1 MGFDKNKTKKAAER
15 YLSQGKIN
23 AAIKEYKKVV
33 KNDPDDVNTQNMLGD
48 LYVKAEDKDAAI
60 KCYQS
65 AADYYNSNGFEKKAI
80 AVYNKVL
87 KLDAES
93 PEISLRIAELYRQ
106 RGALAE
112 ARKHYETVASHHE
125 NSGDKAEALAIWEKI
140 ADIDPKNTEIYLKMA
155 DYYGQN
161 DQPEEAASAFIE
173 GGSRLAEVEN
183 HVEAAAAF
191 SRALELVS
199 DELDAVRGYV
209 QSQVHLGY
217 PEEAI
222 KILDEIYERDPH
234 NADVVFLL
242 CDCFLDLEDP
252 EKAEEVV
259 VDLVTKEPKAYA
271 KLLDLVEFYMKKD
284 DLEAAVRVLSL
295 ISEQLLVSQ
304 KPERLLELLNEVIA
318 RNPEQ
323 IQALRLLARY
333 YSWHK
338 DEYELERALEQLADA
353 AKLNESVEDERY
365 AITQLLLISP
375 QENKHISRLKEINES
390 HGSPSESASPD
401 SADQA
406 DGVPTFE
413 SFNGLL
419 NGNENEG
426 QSNGSVR
433 EYTKEDFEEAEITL
447 TEADLQAIDTEVDYV
462 TESGLDVGEQIENL
476 KFYIEQ
482 GYVDIADQTI
492 KELDEEHGVIKEFD
506 EIRTILKKI
515 KEFEDSN
522 DSDDQSTLAESGF
535 GSGQGYAEHSSMP
548 EDDRWD
554 IGELDQGTD
563 ELSEIDETESEPEPE
578 EAIAQDDAEEET
590 EEQSVELEEESEEA
604 QDTDADVKESEE
616 AVDERVEEVEEEAE
630 EVDSAV
636 EEPAEEEA
644 ADGNEE
650 YETSYH
656 HAVAYKEM
664 GLLEDAIREFK
675 NAFECLDADDGTG
688 RYLQCCTLLA
698 HCYMEQNSTADAID
712 WFEKAFEVEELSED
726 EVQALNYEL
735 ASALVSE
742 ENYEKAQGLFEK
754 IQAVDPD
761 YRDVA
766 SRLEECREKSSLVTA

>member
-1 MGFDKNKTKKAAER
+1 
-15 YLSQGKIN
+15 
-23 AAIKEYKKVV
+23 
-33 KNDPDDVNTQNMLGD
+33 MLGD
-48 LYVKAEDKDAAI
+48 LFVKAEDKDAAI

-65 AADYYNSNGFEKKAI
+65 AADYYNSHGFEKKAI

-87 KLDAES
+87 KIDSES

-112 ARKHYETVASHHE
+112 ARDHYETVASSYE
-125 NSGDKAEALAIWEKI
+125 KQGEMVDALTIWEKI
-140 ADIDPKNTEIYLKMA
+140 ADIDPKNTKIFLKIA
-155 DYYGQN
+155 DFYGQN

-173 GGSRLAEVEN
+173 AGTRLAEVEN
-183 HVEAAAAF
+183 HEGAAAAY

-199 DELDAVRGYV
+199 DELDAVRGFV
-209 QSQVHLGY
+209 QSQIHLGY

-222 KILDEIYERDPH
+222 SILDEIYDRDPH

-242 CDCFLDLEDP
+242 CDCYLDLEDP
-252 EKAEEVV
+252 KKAEEVV

-271 KLLDLVEFYMKKD
+271 KLLDLVDFYMKKD
-284 DLEAAVRVLSL
+284 DLEAAVRILSL

-304 KPERLLELLNEVIA
+304 KPERLLEFLNEVIA

-338 DEYELERALEQLADA
+338 DEFELEKALEQLAEA

-375 QENKHISRLKEINES
+375 QENKYISRLKEINEE
-390 HGSPSESASPD
+390 HGSPSESTSPAP
-401 SADQA
+401 ADQG

-419 NGNENEG
+419 NGNEADAP
-426 QSNGSVR
+426 SNGAVR

-447 TEADLQAIDTEVDYV
+447 TEADLQAIDTDVDYV
-462 TESGLDVGEQIENL
+462 TETGLDVKEQIENL

-492 KELDEEHGVIKEFD
+492 KELDEEHGVLKEFD
-506 EIRTILKKI
+506 EIRQILKKI
-515 KEFEDSN
+515 REVEESNSSSEEPASADGVFNAGQEDDERWDLGEFEEN
-522 DSDDQSTLAESGF
+522 GEESKPV
-535 GSGQGYAEHSSMP
+535 EEP
-548 EDDRWD
+548 EF
-554 IGELDQGTD
+554 
-563 ELSEIDETESEPEPE
+563 ESESETAKTKDVAE
-578 EAIAQDDAEEET
+578 DQTVETADEEE
-590 EEQSVELEEESEEA
+590 VAEESEADA
-604 QDTDADVKESEE
+604 QDVADEPDAPVAEEKEET
-616 AVDERVEEVEEEAE
+616 VEEEPAAE
-630 EVDSAV
+630 D
-636 EEPAEEEA
+636 PAEEEPA
-644 ADGNEE
+644 AEEAMDGNDE

-675 NAFECLDADDGTG
+675 NAFECLDADDATG
-688 RYLQCCTLLA
+688 RYLQCCTLIA
-698 HCYMEQNSTADAID
+698 HCYMEKNSTADAID
-712 WFEKAFEVEELSED
+712 WFERAFEVEELSED

-742 ENYEKAQGLFEK
+742 ENYEKAQDLFEK
-754 IQAVDPD
+754 IQSVDPD

-766 SRLEECREKSSLVTA
+766 TRLEECREKSSLVTA